1 MTPAIESISPLKTE
15 HWNRSHIIARI
26 VEREGCSKKEASQML
41 EAWVKVIASGLNK
54 QKKILLSGF
63 GTFQVS
69 HRKSFTGYDP
79 MNDVEIVVPIR
90 HVPVFKSSKLL
101 KSRLNPDV
109 QS

>member
-1 MTPAIESISPLKTE
+1 MTPAIKSTVSLNTE
-15 HWNRSHIIARI
+15 NWNKSHLIARI

-41 EAWVKVIASGLNK
+41 EAWISVIQSGLIEH
-54 QKKILLSGF
+54 KKILLSGF

-69 HRKSFTGYDP
+69 HRKSFKGYDP
-79 MNDVEIVVPIR
+79 MNDVEIVVPVR

-101 KSRLNPDV
+101 KKRLNPGP

>member
-1 MTPAIESISPLKTE
+1 MTPAIESTAPLKVE
-15 HWNRSHIIARI
+15 NWNKSHIIARI

-41 EAWVKVIASGLNK
+41 EAWVRVIESGLIEH
-54 QKKILLSGF
+54 KKILLSGF

-69 HRKSFTGYDP
+69 HRKSFKGYDP

-101 KSRLNPDV
+101 KTRLNQGP